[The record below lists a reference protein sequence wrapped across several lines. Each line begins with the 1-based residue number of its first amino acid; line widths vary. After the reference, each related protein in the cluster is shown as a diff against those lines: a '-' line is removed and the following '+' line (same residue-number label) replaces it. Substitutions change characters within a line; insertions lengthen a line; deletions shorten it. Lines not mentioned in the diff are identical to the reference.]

1 MGGLLFFFEA
11 RNTPPI
17 HDKSLS
23 DTPKPQLYDK
33 NMPEKLNRK
42 LKLDALTL
50 NQQGMTQ
57 VQAADHLG
65 MSRRSVQR
73 AKAKLE
79 NYGDVEGG
87 AKQRGRKRLLS
98 PEMEDV

>member
-1 MGGLLFFFEA
+1 
-11 RNTPPI
+11 
-17 HDKSLS
+17 
-23 DTPKPQLYDK
+23 
-33 NMPEKLNRK
+33 MPAKLDRR
-42 LKLDALTL
+42 LKLDALTF

-57 VQAADHLG
+57 VQAADQMG
-65 MSRRSVQR
+65 ISRRSIQR

-87 AKQRGRKRLLS
+87 TKKRGRKRLLS

>member
-23 DTPKPQLYDK
+23 DTLKPQLYDK

-50 NQQGMTQ
+50 NQQQ

-79 NYGDVEGG
+79 NYSESKPRAVFDDAEASEGLMDQMMG
-87 AKQRGRKRLLS
+87 SR
-98 PEMEDV
+98 